1 MHKTLIKVIKRKD
14 ARVPANVKTQSKYEP
29 KQTAVCS
36 EEKIERLLHRK
47 LANTVSEWIAE
58 RRTNNR
64 IEENASLR
72 SIFGTESLLNKPA

>member
-1 MHKTLIKVIKRKD
+1 MNKTSIKIIKRKD
-14 ARVPANVKTQSKYEP
+14 APVAANGETQNLHEP
-29 KQTAVCS
+29 KLTAAFS

-64 IEENASLR
+64 AEENASLR
-72 SIFGTESLLNKPA
+72 RIFGTESLLNKIA